1 MIEVFDNIVEEHVA
15 VLIDLHMK
23 EILWKYDYS
32 SVEGGKNK
40 HWHVLGG
47 HDMEEC
53 NKNGFNF
60 VEPIWNSID
69 RKFDNEIELN
79 RVYFNAHTHGIEPH
93 IHLDDGDVTMIYY
106 PRMDW
111 KTEDGGGTMV
121 QEKDKHPTYLQYKG
135 NRLIAFTAG
144 LPHQGQP
151 VSRECYKLRTVIVFK
166 TSWKDKSKSAWYNK
180 LENIPMNKLKIVKI
194 NS

>member
-1 MIEVFDNIVEEHVA
+1 MIEVFDDFVEEHVA
-15 VLIDLHMK
+15 QLIDLHMK
-23 EILWKYDYS
+23 EISWKYDYS
-32 SVEGGKNK
+32 SVEGGQNK

-47 HDMEEC
+47 HDMKEC
-53 NKNGFNF
+53 DENGFNF
-60 VEPIWNSID
+60 VEPIWNNID

-111 KTEDGGGTMV
+111 SAEDGGGTMV

-135 NRLIAFTAG
+135 NRLITFTAS